1 MNIFL
6 GTWIKKEVVLAK
18 GGGGMKLKFKRR
30 AAGAQKVENLRIV
43 GTLNFSYLL
52 FYANYF
58 KKTVKNGKSS

>member
-18 GGGGMKLKFKRR
+18 GGGVMKLKFKRR
-30 AAGAQKVENLRIV
+30 AQKVENLRIL